1 MKLRIKGDS
10 LRLRIGPAEVKRLI
24 ETGRIAETI
33 HFTPAL
39 EANLTYALETAAQVE
54 TITVRYTSRE
64 VAVLLPAA
72 QARAWFEGAEVGLY
86 GHAPIAAGMLEIA
99 VEKDFACLD
108 KNNAED
114 EDTYPNPLEGAVC

>member
-33 HFTPAL
+33 HFTSAP
-39 EANLTYALETAAQVE
+39 EASLTYALETATQVE
-54 TITVRYTSRE
+54 TITVRHTSCE

-72 QARAWFEGAEVGLY
+72 QARAWFEGPQVGLY
-86 GHAPIAAGMLEIA
+86 GHAPIAGGMLEIA

-108 KNNAED
+108 KNIVEN

>member
-33 HFTPAL
+33 HFTSTP
-39 EANLTYALETAAQVE
+39 EASLTYALETTAQAE
-54 TITVRYTSRE
+54 TITVRYASRE
-64 VAVLLPAA
+64 VAVLLPAVK
-72 QARAWFEGAEVGLY
+72 ARAWADGTEVGLY
-86 GHAPIAAGMLEIA
+86 GHAPIVGGMLEIV

-108 KNNAED
+108 KNAEN
-114 EDTYPNPLEGAVC
+114 EDTYPHPQEDAVC